1 MIIVTIFNISIII
14 FGRIL
19 FLGSQLLS
27 RKLTLNSLHIISVSS
42 FGSISAA
49 VDIHHCPN
57 WVKVFR

>member
-42 FGSISAA
+42 FGNISAV
-49 VDIHHCPN
+49 VDTHHCPN